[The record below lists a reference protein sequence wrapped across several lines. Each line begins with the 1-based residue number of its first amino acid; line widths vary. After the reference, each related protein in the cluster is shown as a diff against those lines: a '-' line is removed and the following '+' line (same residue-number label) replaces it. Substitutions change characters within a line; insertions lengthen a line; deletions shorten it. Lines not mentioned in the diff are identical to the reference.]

1 VFLLEKGNGGLN
13 ELDRLFEPTVVVYAI
28 VGIISPFEG
37 EYSLTKFLFIT
48 WVGPSVKPLQRARS
62 SQHRVSLYN
71 FANKYVSLTGEVAAQ
86 TKEECSEKKLV
97 EKLMASRQE
106 VDAAVEG
113 SKPATGAQTRSAGG
127 QKGKEQFEIFN
138 EEEAANAIKAV
149 RDDSNPNNWLVFG
162 YSETNKDA
170 LSVLATGSGGLADM
184 KKYFKDSDIVFALLS
199 VVIEEKES
207 GEDYKTTKFVFIPW
221 VGPDCKPLIKARSSQ
236 LRLSLVTFLKKFVT
250 VAAELQVLSSEEIT
264 QEIVLQKLAGS
275 RNL

>member
-1 VFLLEKGNGGLN
+1 
-13 ELDRLFEPTVVVYAI
+13 VVVYAI